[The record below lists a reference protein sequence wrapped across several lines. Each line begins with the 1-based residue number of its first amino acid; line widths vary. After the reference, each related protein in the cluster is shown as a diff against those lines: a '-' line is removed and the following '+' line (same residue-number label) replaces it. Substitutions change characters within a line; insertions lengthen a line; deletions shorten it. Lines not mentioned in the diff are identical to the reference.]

1 MARAISDNF
10 LNDLIKGS
18 LSKIREIILRD
29 DTLMLDLRGKSIN
42 RFYCGHNQSK
52 SLHICETKL

>member
-18 LSKIREIILRD
+18 LSEIRNIILRD
-29 DTLMLDLRGKSIN
+29 DTLMLDLRGKSIMV
-42 RFYCGHNQSK
+42 Y
-52 SLHICETKL
+52 